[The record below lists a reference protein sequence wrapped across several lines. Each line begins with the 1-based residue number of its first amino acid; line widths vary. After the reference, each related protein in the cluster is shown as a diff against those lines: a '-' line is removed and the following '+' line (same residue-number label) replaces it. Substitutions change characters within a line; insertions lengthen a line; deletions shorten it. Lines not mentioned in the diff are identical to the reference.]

1 MSLVILFGVFFVLL
15 LVGMPIV
22 FAMGLASAASL
33 VFAGGG
39 IPLMVIPHQ
48 MVAGIDNFPLLAI
61 PFFFLAGELMNAAG
75 ITQRLVAFAT
85 AVVGHIRGGL
95 AYVVIVTNVIMGGFS
110 GTALA
115 DASAT
120 GSVLIPAMKR
130 QGYRADFAAA
140 VTAAAATIGPIVP
153 PSIPMIIYAVV
164 AEVSVGSLFLAGI
177 IPGLLM
183 GAYLFAV
190 TYLISRRRGYPV
202 QPRSTWRG
210 LITATRRAS
219 WALIAPVIILGGIVT
234 GIVTPTEAGVLAV
247 MYSLFV
253 GFVIHR
259 ELKVREL
266 PAVFCRTAV
275 GTAVI
280 MIIVGASGIMG
291 WLVANLRIGEV
302 IVAGVTALTQSP
314 WMILLLMNFFFL
326 IVGCLMDPLAGMM
339 IFIPVFMPLIKYV
352 HIDPIHFG
360 LVVVLNL
367 MIGLL
372 TPPVGY
378 LLFMTAEMADV
389 SIDAVIREAIPLF
402 VALLVVLVLA
412 TYWPGMVMAIPNL
425 FQTVAP

>member
-1 MSLVILFGVFFVLL
+1 VSLGVLFGAFFLL
-15 LVGMPIV
+15 LLAGMPVV
-22 FAMGLASAASL
+22 FAMGIASAAFL
-33 VFAGGG
+33 VVIGGG

-95 AYVVIVTNVIMGGFS
+95 AYVVIVTNVIMAGFS

-130 QGYRADFAAA
+130 QGYHAEFSAAI
-140 VTAAAATIGPIVP
+140 TAAAATIGPIIP

-164 AEVSVGSLFLAGI
+164 AEVSVGSLFLAGV

-183 GAYLFAV
+183 GVYLFAV
-190 TYLISRRRGYPV
+190 VYFISRRRGYPV
-202 QPRSTWRG
+202 QVRSTWRE
-210 LITATRRAS
+210 LVAATRRAS
-219 WALIAPVIILGGIVT
+219 WALMAPVIILGGIVT
-234 GIVTPTEAGVLAV
+234 GVVTPTEAGVLAV
-247 MYSLFV
+247 IYSLAV
-253 GFVIHR
+253 GFGVHR
-259 ELKVREL
+259 ELKVRDL
-266 PAVFCRTAV
+266 PGIFCRTAV

-280 MIIVGASGIMG
+280 MIIVGASGVMG
-291 WLVANLRIGEV
+291 WLVANMRIGETV
-302 IVAGVTALTQSP
+302 VSGVTALTQSP
-314 WMILLLMNFFFL
+314 WMILLLMNVFFL
-326 IVGCLMDPLAGMM
+326 IVGCLMDPLAGML
-339 IFIPVFMPLIKYV
+339 IFIPVFMPLIKHV
-352 HIDPIHFG
+352 HIDPVHFG

-378 LLFMTAEMADV
+378 LLFMSAEMAEV
-389 SIDAVIREAIPLF
+389 SIDAVIREVTPLLI
-402 VALLVVLVLA
+402 ALLAVLA
-412 TYWPGMVMAIPNL
+412 ISTYWPGIVMLIPNL
-425 FQTVAP
+425 FQGLR

>member
-1 MSLVILFGVFFVLL
+1 VSLGILFGTFFLL
-15 LVGMPIV
+15 LLAGMPVV
-22 FAMGLASAASL
+22 FAMGLASAAFL
-33 VFAGGG
+33 VLIGGG
-39 IPLMVIPHQ
+39 IPLTVIPHQ

-95 AYVVIVTNVIMGGFS
+95 AYVVIVTNVIMAGFS

-130 QGYRADFAAA
+130 QGYHADFSAAI
-140 VTAAAATIGPIVP
+140 TAAAATIGPIIP

-164 AEVSVGSLFLAGI
+164 AEVSVGSLFLAGV

-190 TYLISRRRGYPV
+190 VYIISRRRGYPV
-202 QPRSTWRG
+202 QLRSTWRELLG
-210 LITATRRAS
+210 ATRRAS
-219 WALIAPVIILGGIVT
+219 WALMAPVIILGGIVT
-234 GIVTPTEAGVLAV
+234 GVVTPTEAGVLAV
-247 MYSLFV
+247 IYSFVV
-253 GFVIHR
+253 GFGVHR
-259 ELKVREL
+259 ELKVRDL
-266 PAVFCRTAV
+266 PGVFCRTAV

-280 MIIVGASGIMG
+280 MIIVGASGVMG
-291 WLVANLRIGEV
+291 WLVANMRIGEV
-302 IVAGVTALTQSP
+302 VVSGVTAITQNP
-314 WMILLLMNFFFL
+314 WMILFLMNLFFL
-326 IVGCLMDPLAGMM
+326 IVGCLMDPLAGML
-339 IFIPVFMPLIKYV
+339 IFIPVIMPLIKHV
-352 HIDPIHFG
+352 HIDPVHFG

-378 LLFMTAEMADV
+378 LLFMSAEMAEV
-389 SIDAVIREAIPLF
+389 SIDAVIREVTPLLI
-402 VALLVVLVLA
+402 ALLAVLVIS
-412 TYWPGMVMAIPNL
+412 TYWPGMVMFIPNL
-425 FQTVAP
+425 FRGIQ

>member
-1 MSLVILFGVFFVLL
+1 MSLVILFGAFFILL
-15 LVGMPIV
+15 LIGMPIV
-22 FAMGLASAASL
+22 FAMGIASAALL
-33 VFAGGG
+33 VFTGDG

-95 AYVVIVTNVIMGGFS
+95 AYVVIVTNVIMAGFS

-130 QGYRADFAAA
+130 QGYGADFAAA
-140 VTAAAATIGPIVP
+140 VTAAAATIGPIIP
-153 PSIPMIIYAVV
+153 PSIPMIVYAVI

-183 GAYLFAV
+183 GAYLFGV

-202 QPRSTWRG
+202 QPRSTWRE
-210 LITATRRAS
+210 LAAATRRAS

-247 MYSLFV
+247 IYSLFV
-253 GFVIHR
+253 GFLIHR
-259 ELKVREL
+259 ELKMREL
-266 PAVFCRTAV
+266 PGIFCRTAI

-280 MIIVGASGIMG
+280 MIIVGARGIMG
-291 WLVANLRIGEV
+291 WLVANLRIGAMLV
-302 IVAGVTALTQSP
+302 DTVTALTQSP
-314 WMILLLMNFFFL
+314 GMILLLMNIFFL
-326 IVGCLMDPLAGMM
+326 IVGCLIDPLAGMM
-339 IFIPVFMPLIKYV
+339 IFIPVFMPLIKHV
-352 HIDPIHFG
+352 HIDPVHFG

-389 SIDAVIREAIPLF
+389 PIDAVIREVIPLL
-402 VALLVVLVLA
+402 VALLVVLVLS

-425 FQTVAP
+425 FQTLVR

>member
-1 MSLVILFGVFFVLL
+1 VSLGILFGTFFLL
-15 LVGMPIV
+15 LLAGMPVV
-22 FAMGLASAASL
+22 FAMGLASAAFL
-33 VFAGGG
+33 VLIGGG
-39 IPLMVIPHQ
+39 IPLTVIPHQ

-95 AYVVIVTNVIMGGFS
+95 AYVVIVTNVIMAGFS

-130 QGYRADFAAA
+130 QGYHADFSAAI
-140 VTAAAATIGPIVP
+140 TAAAATIGPIIP

-164 AEVSVGSLFLAGI
+164 AEVSVGSLFLAGV

-190 TYLISRRRGYPV
+190 VYIISRRRGYPV
-202 QPRSTWRG
+202 QLRSTWRELLG
-210 LITATRRAS
+210 ATRRAS
-219 WALIAPVIILGGIVT
+219 WALMAPVIILGGIVT
-234 GIVTPTEAGVLAV
+234 GVVAPTEAGVLAV
-247 MYSLFV
+247 IYSFVV
-253 GFVIHR
+253 GFGVHR
-259 ELKVREL
+259 ELKVRDL
-266 PAVFCRTAV
+266 PGVFCRTAV

-280 MIIVGASGIMG
+280 MIIVGASGVMG
-291 WLVANLRIGEV
+291 WLVANMRIGEV
-302 IVAGVTALTQSP
+302 VVSGVTAITQNP
-314 WMILLLMNFFFL
+314 WMILFLMNLFFL
-326 IVGCLMDPLAGMM
+326 IVGCLMDPLAGML
-339 IFIPVFMPLIKYV
+339 IFIPVIMIMIKHV
-352 HIDPIHFG
+352 HIDPVHFG

-378 LLFMTAEMADV
+378 LLFMSAEMAEV
-389 SIDAVIREAIPLF
+389 SIDAVIREVTPLLI
-402 VALLVVLVLA
+402 ALLAVLVIS
-412 TYWPGMVMAIPNL
+412 TYWPGMVMFIPNL
-425 FQTVAP
+425 FRGIQ

>member
-1 MSLVILFGVFFVLL
+1 MSIVILFGAFFALL

-95 AYVVIVTNVIMGGFS
+95 GYVVIVTNVIMGGFS

-153 PSIPMIIYAVV
+153 PSIPMIIYAVI

-202 QPRSTWRG
+202 QPRSTWRE

-247 MYSLFV
+247 LYSLFV

-339 IFIPVFMPLIKYV
+339 IFIPVFTPLIKYM
-352 HIDPIHFG
+352 HIDPVHFG

-389 SIDAVIREAIPLF
+389 SIDAVIREVIPLF